1 MTQANNIERSFILQA
16 MVSMAAADG
25 DVLEIETAAIGA
37 LYAQVT
43 GDAVSVDEITA
54 APCAYRV
61 RGLTFAGQLAHEHHR
76 LTRETKETILR
87 GAYMVL
93 LADGVVSARER
104 KKLIDFVRAMK
115 ISEIHRSVIFED
127 VERTYH

>member
-1 MTQANNIERSFILQA
+1 MTQANSIERSFILQA
-16 MVSMAAADG
+16 MVSMAVADG
-25 DVLEIETAAIGA
+25 DVPESKAASIST

-43 GDAVSVDEITA
+43 GDVVSMDEITS
-54 APCAYRV
+54 APCAYRAL
-61 RGLTFAGQLAHEHHR
+61 GLTFAGKLAREHHT
-76 LTRETKETILR
+76 LSRETKETILR

-104 KKLIDFVRAMK
+104 KKLIDFVKAMK
-115 ISEIHRSVIFED
+115 ISEIHRSVIFKD

>member
-1 MTQANNIERSFILQA
+1 MTQAHSTDRTFILQA
-16 MVSMAAADG
+16 MVSMATADG
-25 DVLEIETAAIGA
+25 DVLESETRTISTVF
-37 LYAQVT
+37 AQVT
-43 GDAVSVDEITA
+43 GDTVSADEINA
-54 APCAYRV
+54 APCAYRTL
-61 RGLTFAGQLAHEHHR
+61 GLTFAGQLAREHHN

-93 LADGVVSARER
+93 LADGHISARER
-104 KKLIDFVRAMK
+104 KKLLDFVRAMK